1 MYIQNRFYA
10 SLASFNH
17 KTQIMDK
24 DGFIIQKDNSLEL
37 SFSTQKFIVKQ
48 YFIQTISKHLQINTE
63 YYMLVRVH
71 MGTELYKMIHK
82 QLCFIYKS
90 PDQLYLL

>member
-1 MYIQNRFYA
+1 
-10 SLASFNH
+10 
-17 KTQIMDK
+17 MDK
-24 DGFIIQKDNSLEL
+24 DGFIVQKDNSLEL

-48 YFIQTISKHLQINTE
+48 YFVETISKHLQINTE

-71 MGTELYKMIHK
+71 TGTGLYKMIDK

-90 PDQLYLL
+90 PDQLDLF